1 MKIFIAALA
10 MALGVVL
17 IHHFYGL
24 YKLGQLDAAIATV
37 HELVDAEAKFARAHA
52 ERGYTCSLFELA
64 DGGWIDDE
72 RMDKQLI
79 KTLAT
84 TGKRSGFSFEIRGCQ
99 KVDGK
104 PGPSYKIIA
113 RPLSDGDA
121 DGRDNVCAYQ
131 SGIVRFYDP
140 QCNQK

>member
-10 MALGVVL
+10 IALAVALV
-17 IHHFYGL
+17 HYFYGL

-37 HELVDAEAKFARAHA
+37 HELVVAEAKFARAHP
-52 ERGYTCSLFELA
+52 ERGYTCNLFELP

-72 RMDKQLI
+72 RIDKQLI

-99 KVDGK
+99 QVDGK
-104 PGPSYKIIA
+104 PNPTYKIIA
-113 RPLSDGDA
+113 LPLNDGDP
-121 DGRDNVCAYQ
+121 DGRDNVCADQ
-131 SGIVRFYDP
+131 SGIVRFNDR